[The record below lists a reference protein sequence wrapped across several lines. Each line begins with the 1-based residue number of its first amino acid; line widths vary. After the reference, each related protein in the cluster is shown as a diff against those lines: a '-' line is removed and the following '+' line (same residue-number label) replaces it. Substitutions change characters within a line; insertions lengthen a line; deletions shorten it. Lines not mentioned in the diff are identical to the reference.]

1 MVKVSRTAAILLTT
15 VTFCKSQE
23 MLASNGTVPGIYRES
38 GQYKYHG
45 CYNETMQIQDSAQ
58 ERALTGGSHLVIA
71 GKMTVPICL
80 EFCASNGTQYQ
91 YAGLEWSRYVLSVLL
106 SGNFLIDFTD
116 RECWCAPYLSSL
128 SVRLGDGDCENSCEG
143 NSSQVCGG
151 PLRLSV
157 YELAKGGDAPDGVAI
172 HQIPRGLFV
181 LTIIS
186 GMSLLSV

>member
-1 MVKVSRTAAILLTT
+1 MVNVSRTAAILLST

-23 MLASNGTVPGIYRES
+23 TSASSETGPSIYRAS
-38 GQYKYHG
+38 GQYKYYG

-58 ERALTGGSHLVIA
+58 ERALTGGSHLVKA

-91 YAGLEWSRYVLSVLL
+91 YAGLEWSR
-106 SGNFLIDFTD
+106 
-116 RECWCAPYLSSL
+116 ECWCAPYLSSL
-128 SVRLGDGDCENSCEG
+128 SVQLGDGDCENSCEG

-157 YELAKGGDAPDGVAI
+157 YELSKGGDAPDGVAI
-172 HQIPRGLFV
+172 QQIPRALLV

-186 GMSLLSV
+186 GMSLLAV

>member
-1 MVKVSRTAAILLTT
+1 
-15 VTFCKSQE
+15 
-23 MLASNGTVPGIYRES
+23 
-38 GQYKYHG
+38 
-45 CYNETMQIQDSAQ
+45 MQIQDSAQ
-58 ERALTGGSHLVIA
+58 ERALTGGSHLVMA

-91 YAGLEWSRYVLSVLL
+91 YAGLEW
-106 SGNFLIDFTD
+106 
-116 RECWCAPYLSSL
+116 SSL